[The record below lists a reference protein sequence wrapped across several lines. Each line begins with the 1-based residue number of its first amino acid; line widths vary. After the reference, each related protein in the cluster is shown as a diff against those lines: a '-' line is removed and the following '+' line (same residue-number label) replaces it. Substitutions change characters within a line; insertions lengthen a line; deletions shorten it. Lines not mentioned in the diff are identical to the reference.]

1 MRANERSKRPKWP
14 IKNVIV
20 SDKKRP
26 LRLVLL
32 IIASLVRAFAHS
44 LVHKFACLLVREFAH
59 SLVRI
64 FARSLMYT
72 FSCLLVH
79 AFTRSLMCTHLL
91 VCTLCSFVRTFSLSA
106 FKFPPCMHQYP
117 QSYTFLVADT
127 RLYKPLCW
135 SVGPLVGRSVRYK
148 VTFRGFP
155 LLSTRPLLMLPC
167 IRPC

>member
-1 MRANERSKRPKWP
+1 MKQAGSERVSDASERTKQATEWP

-44 LVHKFACLLVREFAH
+44 LVHKFACWLVREFAH
-59 SLVRI
+59 SLVRT

-79 AFTRSLMCTHLL
+79 AFTPSLMCTHLL

-117 QSYTFLVADT
+117 QSFTFFLIQKHF
-127 RLYKPLCW
+127 L
-135 SVGPLVGRSVRYK
+135 
-148 VTFRGFP
+148 TFN
-155 LLSTRPLLMLPC
+155 
-167 IRPC
+167 

>member
-1 MRANERSKRPKWP
+1 MRANERSKRPSGP
-14 IKNVIV
+14 LKN

-44 LVHKFACLLVREFAH
+44 LVHKFACWLVREFAH
-59 SLVRI
+59 SLVRT

-117 QSYTFLVADT
+117 QSCTFLVRDT
-127 RLYKPLCW
+127 TITYTL
-135 SVGPLVGRSVRYK
+135 
-148 VTFRGFP
+148 
-155 LLSTRPLLMLPC
+155 
-167 IRPC
+167 